1 MPCVSNGLRSR
12 LLRQRRGFGTH
23 LWVGVNRSVKHV
35 VFYLINSLPSPG
47 TIVAG
52 SEHSEFELGR
62 SQRDEAAS
70 EAVAVLPEAAC
81 HAITTAL
88 LPLQHLLAGQLV
100 VCVLRHPGRN
110 GSALEEN
117 VSVQEGD
124 QLAGVAYRA
133 AIGAESGLG

>member
-1 MPCVSNGLRSR
+1 M
-12 LLRQRRGFGTH
+12 
-23 LWVGVNRSVKHV
+23 
-35 VFYLINSLPSPG
+35 
-47 TIVAG
+47 VAG

-62 SQRDEAAS
+62 SQRGEAAS

-81 HAITTAL
+81 HAPTITL

-100 VCVLRHPGRN
+100 VCVLGHSGTN

-133 AIGAESGLG
+133 APGAKSGLG